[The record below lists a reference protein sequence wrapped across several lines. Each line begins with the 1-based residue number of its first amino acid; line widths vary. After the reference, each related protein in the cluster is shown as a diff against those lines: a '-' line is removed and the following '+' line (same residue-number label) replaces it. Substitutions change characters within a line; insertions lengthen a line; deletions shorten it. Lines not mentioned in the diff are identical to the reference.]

1 MVKKVG
7 IAALAVAA
15 ALFVVSHTRFGS
27 YVNVSWNKMR
37 ACAGKQ
43 VPIEF
48 EIERIRNEVAQL
60 VPDMN
65 KHLSAIAEEKVQIE
79 SLKDEIA
86 TVRINLKQQ
95 KENILTM
102 TRDLESNNE
111 QIVYDG
117 RPYSKTRIK
126 EKLDRD
132 FASYKRADAEM
143 KSREQ
148 LLDAKE
154 RSLGSALDQL
164 ASMRDQKRELEVS
177 VAQLEADLKAVRLEQ
192 TKSKF
197 QLDDSRLAQIKA
209 SLADIR
215 SRLRGEQIEAE
226 LKGQFASDNSIPV
239 EKKSKST
246 TEVTKEV
253 RDYFN
258 DKTDTKVADNK

>member
-1 MVKKVG
+1 MFKKAG
-7 IAALAVAA
+7 FAALAVAA
-15 ALFVVSHTRFGS
+15 AVFVLHHTRLGS
-27 YVNVSWNKMR
+27 YVNVSWNKAR
-37 ACAGKQ
+37 NCAAKQ

-132 FASYKRADAEM
+132 FASYKRAEAEM

-164 ASMRDQKRELEVS
+164 ASMRDQKRELEVA

-226 LKGQFASDNSIPV
+226 LKGQFANDSIPV

-253 RDYFN
+253 REYFN
-258 DKTDTKVADNK
+258 DKPDTKVADNK